1 MSDIFN
7 SPQNKASILS
17 ALMKSTA
24 GDVEDVL
31 IPKRFRPAKDP
42 LDSPQAAA
50 QFLKDNKY
58 RILRPRAI
66 PTMVELET
74 DAALPRLRQMVDDGK
89 LKDTVSVPE
98 GTTAFYPKYYPF
110 HKPDHDEVGT
120 FGAPDVTL
128 LKQLTFFLLE
138 NDFPTGPET
147 LRQVREAIATLQYG
161 SGSYS
166 GQLNRLL
173 AMKGVATGR
182 NPNKT
187 PKTVGYSNEQL
198 AKLLEQT
205 LPINPPKNEDPDLR
219 WAPSWLINYTGDQS
233 TDKSYL
239 PHVTVKSSAGLP
251 YIGKTKG
258 DTTAEALVLADSF
271 IRDLG
276 KAATSADPGT
286 EVKKTITDFW
296 YLSCG
301 LLFPKGERYTQVDWD
316 KKTRNIW
323 SAPYPT
329 HLLLSMV
336 SSPVMEESKLNITNT
351 QTPSLYGF
359 SPFHGGM
366 DRIMTIIRNS
376 LDTGEDLVMIYAD
389 NIYILQDDTWYSI
402 DLEKGE
408 ANCTPQHMQAMMY
421 YLLTRGWT
429 NEDGSPRYNP
439 TWATFAMNVAP
450 SMVVDS
456 SCLLMNLQLKTY
468 GQGSGNAFTFLNNHL
483 MSTIVVAEW
492 VKAGKPNPM
501 TKEFMDLEEKTGI
514 NFKIEREL
522 KNLREVIMEAVETAP
537 QDGYLA
543 DGSDLPPHK
552 PGRAVELDLLGW
564 SAVYSRRMEMFVPV
578 LENERLIASAAYP
591 KGLENKTL
599 ARKPGAEIAYQIVR
613 YEAIRLVGGWNNPLL
628 ETAAKHM
635 SLDKRKR
642 LEVKGIDVTGFLDDW
657 NNMSEF
663 GGDLEGITLAE
674 PLTNQTLID
683 INTPL
688 ESFDPKERPET
699 PRSPKKTLDEVTAAI
714 TSGTYKDPKS
724 AVWRLLD
731 QRTKLRVSTL
741 RDQAAALRPASST
754 VDNWAEA
761 TEELAAQQQLLMKAN
776 TLLKSS
782 LTETR
787 EALETVQ
794 SDKIIAGKS
803 NPEKN
808 PGNAANPVVG
818 YGEFS
823 EKIPLTPT
831 QKKNAKRREK
841 QRRNQ

>member
-17 ALMKSTA
+17 ALMKSTP

-42 LDSPQAAA
+42 IDGPQAAA
-50 QFLKDNKY
+50 VFLKDNKY

-66 PTMVELET
+66 PTMVDIET
-74 DAALPRLRQMVDDGK
+74 DAALPRLAAMVDDGK
-89 LKDTVSVPE
+89 LKETVSVPE
-98 GTTAFYPKYYPF
+98 GNTAFYPKYYPF
-110 HKPDHDEVGT
+110 HKPDHMDVGV
-120 FGAPDVTL
+120 FGAPDITL

-138 NDFPTGPET
+138 TDFPSGPQT
-147 LRQVREAIATLQYG
+147 LRQVRTAMETLQYG

-173 AMKGVATGR
+173 AMKEVAVGR

-187 PKTVGYSNEQL
+187 PLAIGYTNEQV
-198 AKLLEQT
+198 AKLMEQT
-205 LPINPPKNEDPDLR
+205 LPISPPKHEDPDLR
-219 WAPSWLINYTGDQS
+219 WAPSWLIQYTGDPS

-258 DTTAEALVLADSF
+258 ETTAEALVLADSF

-276 KAATSADPGT
+276 KAATSADPET
-286 EVKKTITDFW
+286 NVKKVLTDFW

-301 LLFPKGERYTQVDWD
+301 LLFPKGERYTQADWD

-336 SSPVMEESKLNITNT
+336 STPIMNESKFNITNM

-366 DRIMTIIRNS
+366 DRVMAVIRS
-376 LDTGEDLVMIYAD
+376 TLDSGDDLVMIYAD
-389 NIYILQDDTWYSI
+389 NIYILQENTWFSI

-421 YLLTRGWT
+421 YLMTRGWT
-429 NEDGSPRYNP
+429 NSDGSPRYNP
-439 TWATFAMNVAP
+439 TWATFAMNVGP

-483 MSTIVVAEW
+483 MSTLVVAEW
-492 VKAGKPNPM
+492 HKAGRPPPSSAA
-501 TKEFMDLEEKTGI
+501 FMELEKKTGI
-514 NFKIEREL
+514 NFKIEREIP
-522 KNLREVIMEAVETAP
+522 NLREVIMEAIDTAP
-537 QDGYLA
+537 TEGYLA
-543 DGSDLPPHK
+543 DGSDLPPRTPGK
-552 PGRAVELDLLGW
+552 PVELDLLGW
-564 SAVYSRRMEMFVPV
+564 SAVYSRQLEMFVPV

-591 KGLENKTL
+591 KGLENKSL

-613 YEAIRLVGGWNNPLL
+613 YEALRLVGGWNNPLL
-628 ETAAKHM
+628 ETSAKHM

-642 LEVKGIDVTGFLDDW
+642 LEVKGIDVTNYLTEW
-657 NNMSEF
+657 NTMSEF
-663 GGDLEGITLAE
+663 GGDLEGITLTE
-674 PLTNQTLID
+674 PLNNQTLID
-683 INTPL
+683 INTPT
-688 ESFDPKERPET
+688 EGFNIANRPKT
-699 PRSPKKTLDEVTAAI
+699 PRSPAKTLAEVAAAV

-731 QRTKLRVSTL
+731 QRTRLRVSTL
-741 RDQAAALRPASST
+741 REQAMALKPAAAT
-754 VDNWAEA
+754 TDNWGDA
-761 TEELAAQQQLLMKAN
+761 TEELAQQQELLMKAN
-776 TLLKSS
+776 NLLKSS
-782 LTETR
+782 LTEAR

-794 SDKIIAGKS
+794 TDKIIS
-803 NPEKN
+803 NKTTPEKD
-808 PGNAANPVVG
+808 PGTAANPVVG
-818 YGEFS
+818 YGEYS

-841 QRRNQ
+841 QRRQ

>member
-7 SPQNKASILS
+7 SPQNKASILN
-17 ALMKSTA
+17 ALMKSTQ

-50 QFLKDNKY
+50 AFLKEHKY

-66 PTMVELET
+66 PTMVEIET
-74 DAALPRLRQMVDDGK
+74 DAALPRLAAMVDDGK
-89 LKDTVSVPE
+89 LKEMVNVPE

-110 HKPDHDEVGT
+110 HKPDHDDVGT
-120 FGAPDVTL
+120 FGAPDITL

-187 PKTVGYSNEQL
+187 PLAVGYTNEQMARL
-198 AKLLEQT
+198 MEQT

-219 WAPSWLINYTGDQS
+219 WAPSWLIQYTGDAS

-276 KAATSADPGT
+276 KAATSADP
-286 EVKKTITDFW
+286 EADVKKVLSDFW

-301 LLFPKGERYTQVDWD
+301 LLFPKGERYTQKDWD
-316 KKTRNIW
+316 LKTRNIW

-336 SSPVMEESKLNITNT
+336 SSPVMDESKLNITNT

-359 SPFHGGM
+359 SPFHGGIN
-366 DRIMTIIRNS
+366 RIMTIIREH
-376 LDTGEDLVMIYAD
+376 LDQEQDLVMIYAD
-389 NIYILQDDTWYSI
+389 NIYILQDNTWYSI

-439 TWATFAMNVAP
+439 TWATFAMNVGP

-456 SCLLMNLQLKTY
+456 TCLLMNLQLKTY

-492 VKAGKPNPM
+492 HKAGRPNPM
-501 TKEFMDLEEKTGI
+501 SKEFMDLEVKTGI

-522 KNLREVIMEAVETAP
+522 KDLRSIIMEAVDTAP
-537 QDGYLA
+537 LDGYLA
-543 DGSDLPPHK
+543 DGSDLPPRV
-552 PGRAVELDLLGW
+552 PGKAVELDLLGW
-564 SAVYSRRMEMFVPV
+564 SAVYSRQLEMFVPV
-578 LENERLIASAAYP
+578 LENERLIASVAYP
-591 KGLENKTL
+591 KGLENKSL

-613 YEAIRLVGGWNNPLL
+613 YEAIRLIGGWNNPLI

-657 NNMSEF
+657 NTMSEF
-663 GGDLEGITLAE
+663 GGDLEGISLTA
-674 PLTNQTLID
+674 PLTNQTLLD
-683 INTPL
+683 INTP
-688 ESFDPKERPET
+688 ETEFDVKDRPPT
-699 PRSPKKTLDEVTAAI
+699 PRSPGKTLAEVTAAI

-741 RDQAAALRPASST
+741 RDQAHALKPAAST
-754 VDNWAEA
+754 SDNWGDA
-761 TEELAAQQQLLMKAN
+761 TEELAEQQQLLMKAN
-776 TLLKSS
+776 NLLKSS
-782 LTETR
+782 LTEAR

-794 SDKIIAGKS
+794 SDKIISGKTS
-803 NPEKN
+803 PEKN
-808 PGNAANPVVG
+808 PGTAANPVVG

-841 QRRNQ
+841 QRRN